1 MYFNIKLSTMKKSI
15 LIYHRNQSG
24 ISLIWGSYLFLIF
37 LIVTSCNDLIE
48 ENPKKIAEETFY
60 NTALEVETAVN
71 AIYTPLCQN
80 PQNGALGVNSVYGE
94 FTYGRGSWAALNDYS
109 GLNDTWITRVSGW
122 WQSLYLGIRN
132 ANIVIK
138 NVPNASSLS
147 QTQINTF
154 VAEAKFL
161 RAFTYFHLVRNW
173 GGVPLRTENNI
184 MEINVKRSTE
194 SEIYSLIMSDLV
206 DAETN
211 LPDMP
216 RLIGTPSKWA
226 AKTLLADVYLFL
238 GKYDLASQKAKEV
251 IDSNKYSLVAV
262 SSTDDFQKIFG
273 PKVTTT
279 SEEIFYL
286 RYTHDKNQGNTWP
299 ALMNH
304 PGTGLYGKSGVYG
317 VYGLS
322 TNTAY
327 KNWDNNDLRKGQ
339 WYSWNIGVGANS
351 LLSKKFIDP
360 ETASLDGGANS
371 ITWYRYADLL
381 LIYAEA
387 ASRTN
392 NGPTA
397 DAMEALNKVHR
408 RAYGY
413 NPASSASVDFK
424 LADYNLTSF
433 IDLVLQERGY
443 EFDLEGKRWSD
454 LKRTGKATEIIL
466 AVKGKTVA
474 PKNYLWPIP
483 VNEFNFNKAMDPAK
497 DQNPGY

>member
-1 MYFNIKLSTMKKSI
+1 MKNFIHTYYQNLFDSRFLRYGLS
-15 LIYHRNQSG
+15 
-24 ISLIWGSYLFLIF
+24 FLI
-37 LIVTSCNDLIE
+37 LLAASSCKELIE
-48 ENPKKIAEETFY
+48 ENPKMIAEETFY
-60 NTALEVETAVN
+60 NTSQEVETAVN
-71 AIYTPLCQN
+71 AIYTPLRQN
-80 PQNGALGVNSVYGE
+80 PQNGAIGVNSVYGE

-132 ANIVIK
+132 ANLVIK
-138 NVPNASSLS
+138 NIPKAKSLS
-147 QTQINTF
+147 QANIDKF
-154 VAEAKFL
+154 MAEAKFL
-161 RAFTYFHLVRNW
+161 RAFTYFQLVKNW

-184 MEINVKRSTE
+184 MDINVKRSTE
-194 SEIYSLIMSDLV
+194 SEVYALITSDLLE
-206 DAETN
+206 AEAN
-211 LPDMP
+211 LPDVP

-238 GKYDLASQKAKEV
+238 KMYDKASQKAGEV
-251 IDSNKYSLVAV
+251 IASNKYSLVQVA
-262 SSTDDFQKIFG
+262 STDDFQKIFG
-273 PKVTTT
+273 PKVVTTT
-279 SEEIFYL
+279 EEIFYF
-286 RYTHDKNQGNTWP
+286 RYSHDKTQGNTWP

-322 TNTAY
+322 TNPAY

-339 WYSWNIGVGANS
+339 WYPWNIGVGANS
-351 LLSKKFIDP
+351 LLSKKLIDP
-360 ETASLDGGANS
+360 ETAALDGGANS
-371 ITWYRYADLL
+371 ITWYRYADVL

-387 ASRTN
+387 ACRTN

-397 DAMEALNKVHR
+397 DAVEALNKVHR

-413 NPASSASVDFK
+413 SPVSSSPVDFK
-424 LADYNLTSF
+424 IADYNLNTF
-433 IDLVLQERGY
+433 INLVLQERGY

-454 LKRTGKATEIIL
+454 LKRTGKAEEIIL

-474 PKNYLWPIP
+474 QKNYLWPIP
-483 VNEFNFNKAMDPAK
+483 VNEFNFNTALDPVK

>member
-1 MYFNIKLSTMKKSI
+1 MKNIIHTNNKSLSNSRF
-15 LIYHRNQSG
+15 LWCG
-24 ISLIWGSYLFLIF
+24 FVFLIL
-37 LIVTSCNDLIE
+37 LITTSCNDLID
-48 ENPKKIAEETFY
+48 ENPKMIAEETFY

-71 AIYTPLCQN
+71 AIYTPLRQN

-132 ANIVIK
+132 TNIVIK
-138 NVPNASSLS
+138 NAPEASSLS
-147 QTQINTF
+147 QSEINKF

-161 RAFTYFHLVRNW
+161 RAFTYFQLVRNW

-184 MEINVKRSTE
+184 MDVNVKRSTE
-194 SEIYSLIMSDLV
+194 SEVYALITSDLIE
-206 DAETN
+206 AETN
-211 LPDMP
+211 LPDVP

-226 AKTLLADVYLFL
+226 AKTLLADVYLYL
-238 GKYDLASQKAKEV
+238 GKYDLASQKTREV
-251 IDSNKYSLVAV
+251 VESNKYSLVAV
-262 SSTDDFQKIFG
+262 TSTDDFQKIFG
-273 PKVTTT
+273 PKVVTTT
-279 SEEIFYL
+279 EEIFYL
-286 RYTHDKNQGNTWP
+286 RYTHDKSQGNVWP

-317 VYGLS
+317 VYSFS
-322 TNTAY
+322 TNPAY

-339 WYSWNIGVGANS
+339 WYLWNIGVGANS

-360 ETASLDGGANS
+360 ETAALDGGANS
-371 ITWYRYADLL
+371 VTWYRYADVL

-387 ASRTN
+387 VSRTN

-397 DAMEALNKVHR
+397 DAVEALNKVHR

-413 NPASSASVDFK
+413 NPASSSPVDFK
-424 LADYNLTSF
+424 IADYNLTTF

-454 LKRTGKATEIIL
+454 LKRTGKAAEIIL

-474 PKNYLWPIP
+474 TKSYLWPIP
-483 VNEFNFNKAMDPAK
+483 VNEFNFNTALDPAK